1 MKKLINSFKEVIV
14 SILPMTVLIL
24 IIAVIW
30 APFSPEMLVS
40 FIGGAVMMMIGM
52 ALFLFGADISMME
65 VGERVGNYLVH
76 RRSLKILII
85 AGFFVGMFVTIA
97 EPDVQVLAGQVAA
110 VSDGQIN
117 RSMLI
122 AVVGVGVGVFLVIAL
137 LRFVFQMKLYHIL
150 LIGYIIVFILSF
162 FTNPEMAPVAF
173 DSGGVTT
180 GPITVPFIL
189 SLGSGITSGVRTSK
203 EGTDSFGIVALSSL
217 GPVLAVMILGV
228 IFR

>member
-97 EPDVQVLAGQVAA
+97 EPDVQVLAGQVSA

-150 LIGYIIVFILSF
+150 LIGYIVVFVLSF

>member
-14 SILPMTVLIL
+14 SIVPMPVLIL

-97 EPDVQVLAGQVAA
+97 EPDVQVLAGQVSA

-150 LIGYIIVFILSF
+150 LIGYIVVFVLSF

>member
-150 LIGYIIVFILSF
+150 LIGYIVVFALSF

>member
-1 MKKLINSFKEVIV
+1 MKKLLNSFKEVLV

-24 IIAVIW
+24 IISGIW
-30 APFSPEMLVS
+30 APFTPEMLVS
-40 FIGGAVMMMIGM
+40 FIGGAIMMMIGM

-65 VGERVGNYLVH
+65 VGERVGNFLVS
-76 RRSLKILII
+76 RRSLKILIA

-110 VSDGQIN
+110 VSDGTIN
-117 RSMLI
+117 RTMLI
-122 AVVGVGVGVFLVIAL
+122 AVVGVGVGIFLVIAL

-150 LIGYIIVFILSF
+150 IIGYITVFVLSF

-189 SLGSGITSGVRTSK
+189 SLGSGITSGVRTSR
-203 EGTDSFGIVALSSL
+203 EGTDSFGMVALSSL